1 MLLVKIMLKL
11 KDICKT
17 YITGDLKQTA
27 LNHVSLNLR
36 ENEFVAVLGPSGSGK
51 TTLLNIIGGLDR
63 YDSGDLIINDIST
76 KDYTDRDWDSYRN
89 HTVGF
94 VFQSYNLI
102 PHQTVLSNVELA
114 LTISGVSKAER
125 TRRAAEALEKV
136 GLGDQLHKKPNQMS
150 GGQMQRVALARALV
164 NDPDILLADEPT
176 GALDSETSVQVMDLL
191 KEVAKDRLV
200 VMVTHN
206 PELAEQYATRIVR
219 LKDGNIISD
228 TDPYEVK
235 EENETVSRN
244 LGKASMSLLT
254 ALSLSFNNL
263 RTKKGRTF
271 LVAFAGSIGIIGIA
285 LILSL
290 SNGVNAYIR
299 NIEEET
305 MSEYPVQI
313 TGMALDFTS
322 IVARS
327 GSASA
332 EDNAEEEI
340 TDKARELQMVTRMF
354 AGFNNNDLGS
364 LKRYLDSDQ
373 SHILDYAKAVEYSYN
388 VEPQIW
394 QVYKDRIRK
403 VNPDSSFSS
412 IGIGSGG
419 SSNTLMASAMSTNIF
434 YPIPENEDLYK
445 NQYDVLAG
453 KWPEK
458 YNECIVVLTSS
469 GGVSDFVLY
478 DMGFRD
484 PAELEKV
491 ISSFANETYDAETH
505 ERMVLDYEDFL
516 DVSFKLVSSADYYA
530 YDSEYGVWVD
540 KQNDESYMKKLVNEG
555 EDIRIVGVVKPK
567 EGATAAML
575 YQGICYPQELIA
587 HVVSDASG
595 SEVLKAQQN
604 SKSTNV
610 FTGKSFD
617 DPSSSGFDMSKL
629 FTIDANAFESA
640 FSFDASKLNIDFSDL
655 DLASSVDMSGFSIDL
670 PDMGNINLLA
680 LLKGIEIKAD
690 MTKVQ
695 ETGQKLLDG
704 FNEYTK
710 TLDPGRDY
718 SNLAS
723 SFAEYLTTP
732 EARAVIA
739 EKVNEILD
747 GQELINT
754 EAVTKLIEDLNAGYM
769 QWLIDEGREVDP
781 ENPFAFFGEYLRTP
795 EAAAMIQERLGTL
808 INDVEISEDAAS
820 MLAQAIYDGYVEYA
834 KNNQKPDPSL
844 LSETFSEYISKSET
858 QQMLQSGIMASITN
872 LDEIQTKLSNNIA
885 SAMKNYSSAMEKAI
899 ASGVQQMMT
908 QMSYGLAN
916 SLSSKMS
923 QLAAGMQNAFHV
935 DADAFSNAVHVGMDE
950 ESMRDLMMSM
960 MSTER
965 ATYDG
970 NLRKMGYAD
979 LGEPYTIS
987 IYPMDFDA
995 KAEVLRILDDYNQE
1009 MEDTDQTDKIVS
1021 YTDVVGTLM
1030 SSVTTIIDTI
1040 SYVLIAF
1047 VAVSLIVS
1055 SIMIGIITYISVL
1068 ERIKEIGI
1076 LRAIGASKRNISEV
1090 FNAETFIIGFLAG
1103 LLGVG
1108 ITLILLVPIN
1118 AVIHNVSG
1126 NPNINA
1132 FLPAEAGVILVI
1144 ISVVLTLIGGLIP
1157 AKSAANKDPVEA
1169 LRSE

>member
-1 MLLVKIMLKL
+1 MLKL

-17 YITGDLKQTA
+17 YVTGDLTQTA

-36 ENEFVAVLGPSGSGK
+36 ENEFVAILGPSGSGK
-51 TTLLNIIGGLDR
+51 TTMLNIIGGLDR

-102 PHQTVLSNVELA
+102 PHQTILSNVELA

-125 TRRAAEALEKV
+125 TRRAAEALEQV

-176 GALDSETSVQVMDLL
+176 GALDSETSLQVMDLL
-191 KEVAKDRLV
+191 KEVARDRLV

-219 LKDGNIISD
+219 LKDGVIISD
-228 TDPYEVK
+228 SDPYEV
-235 EENETVSRN
+235 EEGETTSRN

-299 NIEEET
+299 DIEEET

-322 IVARS
+322 MIARS
-327 GSASA
+327 SSA
-332 EDNAEEEI
+332 ESGDAEEEI

-364 LKRYLDSDQ
+364 LKRFLDSPE
-373 SHILDYAKAVEYSYN
+373 SHIMDHARAVEYSYN

-394 QVYKDRIRK
+394 QIYKGKIRR
-403 VNPDSSFSS
+403 VNPDNSFAS
-412 IGIGSGG
+412 IGIGSSG
-419 SSNTLMASAMSTNIF
+419 SSNSLMASAMSTNIF
-434 YPIPENEDLYK
+434 YPIPANEDLYK
-445 NQYDVLAG
+445 SQYDVLAG
-453 KWPEK
+453 HWPEK
-458 YNECIVVLTSS
+458 YNEVIVVLSS
-469 GGVSDFVLY
+469 RGGISDFALY
-478 DMGFRD
+478 AMGFRD
-484 PAELEKV
+484 PAELDEV
-491 ISSFANETYDAETH
+491 IRSFAEETYDADTH
-505 ERMVLDYEDFL
+505 DRMVLDYEDFL
-516 DVSFKLVSSADYYA
+516 DVSFKLVSSSDYYT
-530 YDSEYGVWVD
+530 YDSEYSVWVD
-540 KQNDESYMKKLVNEG
+540 KQNDEAFMQKLVEQG
-555 EDIRIVGVVKPK
+555 ENINVVGVVKPR

-575 YQGICYPQELIA
+575 YQGICYPEELIS
-587 HVVSDASG
+587 HVVSLSSHSDILA
-595 SEVLKAQQN
+595 AQ
-604 SKSTNV
+604 KKDPKINV

-617 DPSSSGFDMSKL
+617 DASAGGFDMSRL
-629 FTIDANAFESA
+629 FSIDADAFESA

-655 DLASSVDMSGFSIDL
+655 DLASAVDMSGFSIDL
-670 PDMGNINLLA
+670 PAMENFDLMQLLQ
-680 LLKGIEIKAD
+680 GIDLEIDVEKAA
-690 MTKVQ
+690 
-695 ETGQKLLDG
+695 ETAEKFSDG
-704 FNEYTK
+704 FLEYTK
-710 TLDPGRDY
+710 TLDPERDY
-718 SNLAS
+718 SNLLT
-723 SFAEYLTTP
+723 SFSEYLVS
-732 EARAVIA
+732 EEGRNVIA
-739 EKVNEILD
+739 AKVSEIMD

-754 EAVTKLIEDLNAGYM
+754 EAVTALVQALTADYS
-769 QWLIDEGREVDP
+769 QWLIDEGKTVDP
-781 ENPFAFFGEYLRTP
+781 ENPFADFAEYITGERALAIIQASAGTIVNP
-795 EAAAMIQERLGTL
+795 IEIDEQDGQELAEAVYEGYVAY
-808 INDVEISEDAAS
+808 
-820 MLAQAIYDGYVEYA
+820 AQAN
-834 KNNQKPDPSL
+834 KKPDPTL
-844 LSETFSEYISKSET
+844 LAETFQDYLNRSET
-858 QQMLQSGIMASITN
+858 QAMLRSGIMASITN
-872 LDEIQTKLSNNIA
+872 LDQIQARLAANISTAMGSYA
-885 SAMKNYSSAMEKAI
+885 SALEASI
-899 ASGVQQMMT
+899 AAGVQNMMS
-908 QMSYGLAN
+908 QMSYGLAS
-916 SLSSKMS
+916 SLSAKMS
-923 QLAAGMQNAFHV
+923 QLSAGM
-935 DADAFSNAVHVGMDE
+935 ADAFSVNADAFENAVHVGMDE

-979 LGEPYTIS
+979 LSEPYTVS
-987 IYPMDFDA
+987 IYPLDFDA
-995 KAEVLRILDDYNQE
+995 KAEVLKILDDYNRDMEESGQE
-1009 MEDTDQTDKIVS
+1009 DRIVS

-1090 FNAETFIIGFLAG
+1090 FNAETFIIGLLAG

-1108 ITLILLVPIN
+1108 ITLVLLVPIN

-1132 FLPAEAGVILVI
+1132 FLPFEAGVILVI
-1144 ISVVLTLIGGLIP
+1144 ISVILTLIGGLIP
-1157 AKSAANKDPVEA
+1157 ARSAAGKDPVEA

>member
-1 MLLVKIMLKL
+1 MLKL

-51 TTLLNIIGGLDR
+51 TTMLNIIGGLDR

-89 HTVGF
+89 HSVGF

-102 PHQTVLSNVELA
+102 PHQTILANVELA
-114 LTISGVSKAER
+114 LTISGVSKGER
-125 TRRAAEALEKV
+125 TKRAAEALEKV

-176 GALDSETSVQVMDLL
+176 GALDSETSIQVMDLL

-219 LKDGNIISD
+219 LKDGVIISD
-228 TDPYEVK
+228 SDPFEV
-235 EENETVSRN
+235 EEAETISRN

-299 NIEEET
+299 SIEEET

-322 IVARS
+322 MIARNS
-327 GSASA
+327 SVS
-332 EDNAEEEI
+332 EDDAQEEV

-354 AGFNNNDLGS
+354 AGFTNNDLGS
-364 LKRYLDSDQ
+364 LKRFLDSPE
-373 SHILDYAKAVEYSYN
+373 SHILDYAKAVEYAYS
-388 VEPQIW
+388 VEPQVW
-394 QVYKDRIRK
+394 QIYKGKVRR
-403 VNPDSSFSS
+403 VNPDDSFAS

-419 SSNTLMASAMSTNIF
+419 SSNSLMATAMSTNIF
-434 YPIPENEDLYK
+434 YPIPVNEDLYK
-445 NQYDVLAG
+445 NQYEVLAG

-458 YNECIVVLTSS
+458 YDECIVVLTSS

-478 DMGFRD
+478 AMGFRD
-484 PAELEKV
+484 PAELDEV
-491 ISSFANETYDAETH
+491 IRSFAEETYDAKTH

-516 DVSFKLVSSADYYA
+516 DVTFKLVSSSSYYT
-530 YDSEYGVWVD
+530 YDSEYDVWVD
-540 KQNDESYMKKLVNEG
+540 KQNDENYIRSVVEAG
-555 EDIRIVGVVKPK
+555 EDLKVVGVVKPK

-575 YQGICYPQELIA
+575 YQGICYPQELIS
-587 HVVSDASG
+587 HVVNTASG
-595 SEVLKAQQN
+595 SEVLKQQ
-604 SKSTNV
+604 KDHKDTNV

-617 DPSSSGFDMSKL
+617 DPASSGFDMSKM
-629 FTIDANAFESA
+629 FSVDANAFESA
-640 FSFDASKLNIDFSDL
+640 FNFDTSKLNIDFSDL
-655 DLASSVDMSGFSIDL
+655 NLAGAVDMSGFSMDL
-670 PDMGNINLLA
+670 PEMKNIDIAA
-680 LLKGIEIKAD
+680 LLQGVEIKMD
-690 MTKVQ
+690 FTKVQ
-695 ETGQKLLDG
+695 ETAEKIMTG

-710 TLDPGRDY
+710 TLDPSRDY
-718 SNLAS
+718 SHLAD
-723 SFAEYLTTP
+723 SFA
-732 EARAVIA
+732 
-739 EKVNEILD
+739 D
-747 GQELINT
+747 
-754 EAVTKLIEDLNAGYM
+754 
-769 QWLIDEGREVDP
+769 
-781 ENPFAFFGEYLRTP
+781 YLRTP
-795 EAAAMIQERLGTL
+795 EGTAVLEEQLRKIIGEEDLIDRDKVTELIAALNSGYTQYLIDQGIVPDPEDPFRDFAAYLATEEARALIEEGLPGLVRPIEIQEEDIQDL
-808 INDVEISEDAAS
+808 SEA
-820 MLAQAIYDGYVEYA
+820 LYNGYVDYA
-834 KNNQKPDPSL
+834 RDNNKPDPSRL
-844 LSETFSEYISKSET
+844 AETFSEYLNKSET
-858 QQMLQSGIMASITN
+858 QTMVREGILGSITN
-872 LDEIQTKLSNNIA
+872 LNDIQARLAANLSAAMSGYA
-885 SAMKNYSSAMEKAI
+885 SALESSI
-899 ASGVQQMMT
+899 ANGVQRMMEQMSNGLASALTSKMT
-908 QMSYGLAN
+908 QFSDGLA
-916 SLSSKMS
+916 S
-923 QLAAGMQNAFHV
+923 AFTV
-935 DADAFSNAVHVGMDE
+935 NTDAFENAVSFGMNE

-970 NLRKMGYAD
+970 NLRKLGYAD
-979 LGEPYTIS
+979 LSEPYTVS
-987 IYPMDFDA
+987 IYPRDFDA
-995 KAEVLRILDDYNQE
+995 KAEVLRILDEYNQD
-1009 MEDTDQTDKIVS
+1009 MEDSGEEDKIVS

-1090 FNAETFIIGFLAG
+1090 FNAETFIIGLLAG

-1108 ITLILLVPIN
+1108 ITLLLLVPIN
-1118 AVIHNVSG
+1118 AVIHHVSG

-1132 FLPAEAGVILVI
+1132 FLPFEAGVILVI

-1157 AKSAANKDPVEA
+1157 ARSAANKDPVEA